1 MTRVHFRSPLQEL
14 TAEIDAG
21 ESILKAAEKSKAQVG
36 HSCGGAC
43 ACSTCHVWI
52 KKGFESLNEQDD
64 LELDRLDLA
73 FDLKPNSRLA
83 CQARVGS
90 EEVEVWITEES
101 LKAYM
106 DENPDERKQLEAAG
120 KWPVKK

>member
-21 ESILKAAEKSKAQVG
+21 ESILKAAEKSGAQVG

-90 EEVEVWITEES
+90 QEVEVWITEES